1 MSNAITINVKQTKA
15 LTIDTWYMLQR
26 ANELKLVL
34 IGDNLDDLDSYKY
47 LGTVLDKGLT
57 FEKQAKE
64 TIRLVNHKLH
74 CLTIIRQ
81 FVSSDQCVH
90 LYKSYIQPYF
100 DFSDIFPENTTSRLK
115 TRLVNLQ
122 RFCLRSCLPQKKK
135 VLKYNVVPFKTE

>member
-1 MSNAITINVKQTKA
+1 
-15 LTIDTWYMLQR
+15 MLQR

-34 IGDNLDDLDSYKY
+34 IGDNLDNLDSYKY
-47 LGTVLDKGLT
+47 LGIVLDKGLT

-74 CLTIIRQ
+74 CLTIKRQ

-90 LYKSYIQPYF
+90 LSLYKSYIQPYF
-100 DFSDIFPENTTSRLK
+100 DYSDIFPENTTSRLK

-122 RFCLRSCLPQKKK
+122 HFCLRSCPPQKVQ
-135 VLKYNVVPFKTE
+135 VLKYNVVPFKTV

>member
-1 MSNAITINVKQTKA
+1 
-15 LTIDTWYMLQR
+15 MLQR
-26 ANELKLVL
+26 ANKLKLVL
-34 IGDNLDDLDSYKY
+34 NGDNLDDLDSYTY

-64 TIRLVNHKLH
+64 TIRLVNHKRH
-74 CLTIIRQ
+74 CLTKKRQ

-100 DFSDIFPENTTSRLK
+100 DYSDIFLENTTSRLK

-122 RFCLRSCLPQKKK
+122 HFCLRSCPSQKVQ
-135 VLKYNVVPFKTE
+135 VLKYNDVPFKTE